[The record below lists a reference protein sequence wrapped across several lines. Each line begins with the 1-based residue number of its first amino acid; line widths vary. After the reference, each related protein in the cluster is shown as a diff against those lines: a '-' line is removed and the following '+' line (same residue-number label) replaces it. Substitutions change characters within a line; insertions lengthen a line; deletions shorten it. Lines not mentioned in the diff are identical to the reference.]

1 MKVESR
7 QQVVAITKFRI
18 KDLRRELREEEEVL
32 RHDLR
37 HLRKEK
43 MNGKDKTDSDAPY
56 ALKTCAIRIVDLDHL
71 KDLID
76 ATSIPLDIK
85 DNLFL
90 WSWTNDTYTLAEVR
104 STGAFPNTSGIGI
117 TKRSPTD
124 AINATAGMRIAVR
137 RALDDWMRSHGA
149 HESS

>member
-18 KDLRRELREEEEVL
+18 KGLRRELREEEEVL

-43 MNGKDKTDSDAPY
+43 MNGQPKTDSDAPY
-56 ALKTCAIRIVDLDHL
+56 ALIIDGAIIDSLPNLSDIIAASNIGPRSDMHL
-71 KDLID
+71 WI
-76 ATSIPLDIK
+76 
-85 DNLFL
+85 
-90 WSWTNDTYTLAEVR
+90 WSNDTYTLAEVR
-104 STGAFPNTSGIGI
+104 STGAFSNTSGIGI

-124 AINATAGMRIAVR
+124 VINADAGMRIAVR
-137 RALDDWMRSHGA
+137 RALDDWMRRSTH
-149 HESS
+149 HQQ